1 MILSHFW
8 IYDSVSFETLK
19 VKKYPKLGKNHLAI
33 ERFFYIYES
42 PSGQKSDSMESIF
55 QTRSSERVGIRHV
68 NLIIKT
74 S

>member
-33 ERFFYIYES
+33 ERFFYIYTS
-42 PSGQKSDSMESIF
+42 LYPDRN
-55 QTRSSERVGIRHV
+55 QTLWKAFFKHVLVSE
-68 NLIIKT
+68 
-74 S
+74 